1 MFNRAKKFIERIE
14 KQRQLEEKVKKL
26 EKELNSI
33 KINVDVAMD
42 ARVAYLETKI
52 IEIKKIKPIVD
63 EMHEQIH
70 GIYNNMMPK
79 KQPEKPDDKTG
90 IEIT

>member
-1 MFNRAKKFIERIE
+1 MFNKAKNFIERIE
-14 KQRQLEEKVKKL
+14 KQRKLEERVKKL

-52 IEIKKIKPIVD
+52 IEIRKIKPIVD

-70 GIYNNMMPK
+70 GIYDNMMLK
-79 KQPEKPDDKTG
+79 KQPEKPNDKTG
-90 IEIT
+90 MEIT